1 MTTQF
6 TRTRSAE
13 SSLPPVR
20 TTLLELVSAL
30 SEITESEEETVTTV
44 LALLDSGEVQLI
56 GNFRNDRL
64 ESLFHSLTLTS

>member
-6 TRTRSAE
+6 THTRSAE

-56 GNFRNDRL
+56 GSFRDDRL
-64 ESLFHSLTLTS
+64 ESLLHSLTLTS